1 VQGHNLPGS
10 AHGRSTTIVT
20 ALPAREQIPID
31 QTWNLSDIYV
41 DLPAW
46 EADLGR
52 IDSLVSAVTA
62 YQGRLGEGAMTLLA
76 CLEARDAVLEKM
88 AKVGGYARLGV
99 ATDGLSA
106 QAQATSSRAQ
116 AFGAR
121 VSAALSFID
130 SEVCALRDG
139 TVERYLTTEPGLAT
153 YRLQLEVLL
162 RDRPHLLAP
171 ETEQTLAALG
181 EVLRAPAEVWGQAT
195 AVDLSCAPVRDA
207 PGNEHPVS
215 IAAYVF
221 GQSQAPDRELRRQG
235 YLSLAA
241 GIGHHKATLA
251 TTLSTTI
258 RRNVTM
264 ARLRRYRS
272 ATQMLLEAQQVP
284 EAVYR
289 NVLNVVHDEI
299 APHYRRLMRLKQ
311 RVLGLDRVHRYDVDA
326 PLDPGYEPVTSFA
339 ESEGTIRDGL
349 AVMGEEYAAILA
361 AAFRDRWVD
370 RAENAGKRS
379 GAFCA
384 TVYGVHPYVF
394 TTWRDN
400 LRSAFIL
407 AHELGHAGHGALAGR
422 HQVISNTRATLFFI
436 EAPSTANE
444 MILGRHVLET
454 TQDARLRRWL
464 VLQLLGTFTHNM
476 VTHLLE
482 AHFEQRLYDL
492 AEAGKPLTLATI
504 MQVQGDVFERFYDG
518 AVVVDDAARLY
529 WAQQP
534 HFYTGLY
541 PYTYAAGLSCSTS
554 VAEAIHQEGRPAV
567 ERWLRTL
574 KAGGTL
580 PPLELMRLAGV
591 DMSSPEPIRRAVAYF
606 GGLVDE
612 LERGF
617 A

>member
-1 VQGHNLPGS
+1 M
-10 AHGRSTTIVT
+10 
-20 ALPAREQIPID
+20 PARD
-31 QTWNLSDIYV
+31 QVPVEDTWNLDDIYA
-41 DLPAW
+41 DLAAW
-46 EADLGR
+46 EADLNL
-52 IDSLVSAVTA
+52 IEDQVAAVTA
-62 YQGRLGEGAMTLLA
+62 IRGRMSEGAPTIIA
-76 CLEARDAVLEKM
+76 CLQARDAVLATMGKL
-88 AKVGGYARLGV
+88 GGYANLGV
-99 ATDGLSA
+99 STDGLSP
-106 QAQATSSRAQ
+106 QAQATASRAL
-116 AFGAR
+116 ALGAR
-121 VSAALSFID
+121 VGAALSFID
-130 SEVCALRDG
+130 SELSALPDG
-139 TVERYLTTEPGLAT
+139 SIESYLAAAPALAT

-162 RDRPHLLAP
+162 RDRPHMLAP

-181 EVLRAPAEVWGQAT
+181 EVLGAPAAVWNQAT
-195 AVDLSCAPVRDA
+195 AVDLVCAPVRDA
-207 PGNEHPVS
+207 AGEDHPVS

-221 GQSQAPDRELRRQG
+221 GQAQAPDRELRRRG

-241 GIGHHKATLA
+241 GIGQHKATLA

-258 RRNVTM
+258 RRNVTL
-264 ARLRRYRS
+264 AKLRHYQS
-272 ATQMLLEAQQVP
+272 ATEMLLEGQQVP

-311 RVLGLDRVHRYDVDA
+311 RVLGLDSVYRYDVDA
-326 PLDPGYEPVTSFA
+326 PLDPDYEPVTSFA
-339 ESEGTIRDGL
+339 ESGRTIRAGL
-349 AVMGEEYAAILA
+349 AVLGEEYDAMLA

-370 RAENAGKRS
+370 RAENLGKRS

-394 TTWRDN
+394 TTWHDN
-400 LRSAFIL
+400 LRSTFIL

-422 HQVISNTRATLFFI
+422 NQVISNTRTTLFFV

-444 MILGRHVLET
+444 MILSRHMLHNT
-454 TQDARLRRWL
+454 DDARLRRWL
-464 VLQLLGTFTHNM
+464 ILQSLGTFTHNM

-492 AEAGKPLTLATI
+492 AEAGTPLTLATI
-504 MQVQGDVFERFYDG
+504 MQVQGDLFERFYDG

-534 HFYTGLY
+534 HFYRGLY

-554 VAEAIHQEGRPAV
+554 IAEAIHQEGQPAV
-567 ERWLRTL
+567 DRWLRTL

-580 PPLELMRLAGV
+580 PPIELMRMAGV
-591 DMSSPEPIRRAVAYF
+591 DMTSAEPIRRAVAYF
-606 GGLVDE
+606 GSLVEE
-612 LERGF
+612 LERSF

>member
-1 VQGHNLPGS
+1 MTTLPN
-10 AHGRSTTIVT
+10 R
-20 ALPAREQIPID
+20 D
-31 QTWNLSDIYV
+31 QVPVEETWNLDDIYAT
-41 DLPAW
+41 LPDW
-46 EADLGR
+46 EADLSR
-52 IDSLVSAVTA
+52 IDAQVESVTA
-62 YQGRLGEGAMTLLA
+62 FRGRLGEGATTLLA
-76 CLEARDAVLEKM
+76 CLQARDAVLETM
-88 AKVGGYARLGV
+88 TRLGGYARLGV
-99 ATDGLSA
+99 STDGMSP
-106 QAQATSSRAQ
+106 QAQATAARA
-116 AFGAR
+116 AALGAR
-121 VSAALSFID
+121 VGAALSFID
-130 SEVCALRDG
+130 TEMSALPEGTIEGYLASEP
-139 TVERYLTTEPGLAT
+139 ELAT
-153 YRLQLEVLL
+153 FRLQLELLL

-181 EVLRAPAEVWGQAT
+181 EVLEAPSAIWGQAT
-195 AVDLSCAPVRDA
+195 AVDLTCAPVKDGEGR
-207 PGNEHPVS
+207 EHSVS
-215 IAAYVF
+215 IAAFVF
-221 GQSQAPDRELRRQG
+221 GHAQAADRELRRQS

-241 GIGHHKATLA
+241 GIGQHKATLA

-258 RRNVTM
+258 RRNVTL
-264 ARLRRYRS
+264 AKLRHYQS
-272 ATQMLLEAQQVP
+272 ATEMLLAGQQVP
-284 EAVYR
+284 AAVYR

-311 RVLGLDRVHRYDVDA
+311 RVLGLNTVNRYDVEA
-326 PLDPGYEPVTSFA
+326 PLDPDYEPVTNFA
-339 ESEGTIRDGL
+339 ESEGTIREGL
-349 AVMGEEYAAILA
+349 AVLGEEYDAILA

-394 TTWRDN
+394 TTWHDN
-400 LRSAFIL
+400 LRSTFIL
-407 AHELGHAGHGALAGR
+407 AHELGHAGHGMLSSR
-422 HQVISNTRATLFFI
+422 HQVISNTRTALFFV

-444 MILGRHVLET
+444 MILSRHVLDNT
-454 TQDARLRRWL
+454 HDPRLRRWL
-464 VLQLLGTFTHNM
+464 ILQSLGTFTHNM

-504 MQVQGDVFERFYDG
+504 MQVQSEVFERFYAG

-534 HFYTGLY
+534 HFYRGLY
-541 PYTYAAGLSCSTS
+541 PYTYAAGLSCSYGI
-554 VAEAIHQEGRPAV
+554 AEAIYQEGQPAV

-580 PPLELMRLAGV
+580 PPIELMLLAGV
-591 DMSSPEPIRRAVAYF
+591 DLTDAEPIRRAVAYF
-606 GGLVDE
+606 GSLVEE